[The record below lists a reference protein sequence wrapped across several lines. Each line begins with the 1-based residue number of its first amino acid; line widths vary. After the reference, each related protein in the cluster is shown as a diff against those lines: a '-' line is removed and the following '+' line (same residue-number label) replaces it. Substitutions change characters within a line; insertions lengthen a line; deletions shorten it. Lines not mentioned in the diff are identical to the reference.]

1 MVVVLVSDQTKLDS
15 AIRIFRK
22 KGQKEGIIKE
32 ARRRSSD
39 VVSIIRDFKIDEDK
53 RNIGLNKKYLVKIT
67 RETKATKKI
76 ETTTRAIFEYFLLI
90 NFKNNSRISKL

>member
-32 ARRRSSD
+32 ARRR
-39 VVSIIRDFKIDEDK
+39 KEYEKPCDK
-53 RNIGLNKKYLVKIT
+53 RRRKEQESASRSKRKK
-67 RETKATKKI
+67 R
-76 ETTTRAIFEYFLLI
+76 
-90 NFKNNSRISKL
+90 KN